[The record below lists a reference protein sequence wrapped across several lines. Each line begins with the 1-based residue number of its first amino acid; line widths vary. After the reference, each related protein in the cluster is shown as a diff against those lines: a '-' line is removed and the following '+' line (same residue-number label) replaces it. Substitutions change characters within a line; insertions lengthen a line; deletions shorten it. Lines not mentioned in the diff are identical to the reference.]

1 MSDDSVIKTAN
12 SSSDASQTKI
22 TSLDV
27 AKLAG
32 VSQSAVSRVFTKGAS
47 ASAKT
52 AEKVQNAAKELGY
65 RPNRIARSLLTGRS
79 FMIGLVVAYLDNY
92 FYPEILE
99 RLSNSLQ
106 KEGYHVLIFMAAQ
119 TASNVDKVVEEIFTA
134 IFSYV
139 KRVH

>member
-1 MSDDSVIKTAN
+1 MSDNSEIKTAP
-12 SSSDASQTKI
+12 SLIDASQTKI
-22 TSLDV
+22 TSMDV

-79 FMIGLVVAYLDNY
+79 YMIGLVVAYLDNY

-99 RLSNSLQ
+99 RLSVWKL
-106 KEGYHVLIFMAAQ
+106 
-119 TASNVDKVVEEIFTA
+119 
-134 IFSYV
+134 
-139 KRVH
+139 R

>member
-65 RPNRIARSLLTGRS
+65 RPNRICLLYTS
-79 FMIGLVVAYLDNY
+79 D
-92 FYPEILE
+92 
-99 RLSNSLQ
+99 
-106 KEGYHVLIFMAAQ
+106 AA
-119 TASNVDKVVEEIFTA
+119 DE
-134 IFSYV
+134 
-139 KRVH
+139 